1 MYQHLLLAT
10 DGSELAG
17 KAVIQGLELAKHLQ
31 AKVTVVTVTA
41 PWPAAAYGT
50 IPTPSLIDLYE
61 KTSAENAAG
70 FLSTASEAAKK
81 TGVTCATLHV
91 KDRYPAEGIISA
103 AKDKACDLIVMA
115 SHGRGTL
122 GRLLLGSE
130 ASKVLT
136 LSPVAVL
143 ICR

>member
-1 MYQHLLLAT
+1 VYQHLLLAT
-10 DGSELAG
+10 DGSQLAG
-17 KAVIQGLELAKHLQ
+17 KAVIQGLELAKDLR

-41 PWPAAAYGT
+41 PWPAAAYGS

-70 FLSTASEAAKK
+70 ILSSASEAAKK
-81 TGVTCATLHV
+81 AGVTCATLHV
-91 KDRYPAEGIISA
+91 KDQYPAEGIISA

-115 SHGRGTL
+115 SHGRGAL